1 MFRVRVYSANAESLY
16 ALRAA
21 YLPERQNRHDR
32 HRRLGV
38 IVLSIKKDVM
48 PQNDLDGQQRTRGK
62 KQKPSG
68 TSVESTRIQ
77 EPNVKHPLLT
87 LTREQYDKQGMIAAI
102 REQFRISWHGIHGA
116 NHWARVLHH
125 GIIIGTERSA
135 DLLVIELFAFL
146 HDSQRHSDGGDY
158 YHGRR
163 GAEYARSLNTVYF
176 ELSAPRIDAL
186 CEAIEHHSGGKVHDH
201 ATVQTCWDADRL
213 DLGRVSITPS
223 PKFLSQE
230 AVKHIDAAYRWS
242 REHRNRDNYRELEL

>member
-1 MFRVRVYSANAESLY
+1 
-16 ALRAA
+16 
-21 YLPERQNRHDR
+21 
-32 HRRLGV
+32 
-38 IVLSIKKDVM
+38 M

-77 EPNVKHPLLT
+77 EPNDKHPLLT
-87 LTREQYDKQGMIAAI
+87 PAREQYDKQGMIAAI

-125 GIIIGTERSA
+125 GITIGTERSA

-158 YHGRR
+158 HHGRR

-201 ATVQTCWDADRL
+201 ATIQTCWDADRL

-230 AVKHIDAAYRWS
+230 AVKHIDEAYRWS

>member
-1 MFRVRVYSANAESLY
+1 M
-16 ALRAA
+16 
-21 YLPERQNRHDR
+21 
-32 HRRLGV
+32 
-38 IVLSIKKDVM
+38 SIKKDTA
-48 PQNDLDGQQRTRGK
+48 L
-62 KQKPSG
+62 QK
-68 TSVESTRIQ
+68 EA
-77 EPNVKHPLLT
+77 
-87 LTREQYDKQGMIAAI
+87 YDKQGMIAAI

-125 GIIIGTERSA
+125 GITIGTERSA

-158 YHGRR
+158 HHGRR

-223 PKFLSQE
+223 SKFLSQE

>member
-1 MFRVRVYSANAESLY
+1 MFRVRVYSADAEGLY
-16 ALRAA
+16 ALWAP
-21 YLPERQNRHDR
+21 YLPERQDRHDR

-48 PQNDLDGQQRTRGK
+48 L
-62 KQKPSG
+62 QKE
-68 TSVESTRIQ
+68 V
-77 EPNVKHPLLT
+77 
-87 LTREQYDKQGMIAAI
+87 YDKQGMIAAI
-102 REQFRISWHGIHGA
+102 REQFKISWHGIHGA

-125 GIIIGTERSA
+125 GMAIGTERSA

-146 HDSQRHSDGGDY
+146 HDSQRHSDGCDH

-163 GAEYARSLNTVYF
+163 GAEYARSLNAVYF

-186 CEAIEHHSGGKVHDH
+186 CEAIEHHSGGNVHDH

>member
-1 MFRVRVYSANAESLY
+1 M
-16 ALRAA
+16 
-21 YLPERQNRHDR
+21 
-32 HRRLGV
+32 
-38 IVLSIKKDVM
+38 SIKKDVM

-77 EPNVKHPLLT
+77 EPNNKHPLLT
-87 LTREQYDKQGMIAAI
+87 PAREQYDKQGMIAAI

-125 GIIIGTERSA
+125 GITIGTERSA

-146 HDSQRHSDGGDY
+146 HDSQRHSDGGDH

>member
-1 MFRVRVYSANAESLY
+1 MFRVRVYGADAESLY
-16 ALRAA
+16 ALRATN
-21 YLPERQNRHDR
+21 LPERQNRHDR

-38 IVLSIKKDVM
+38 IGLSIKKDAA
-48 PQNDLDGQQRTRGK
+48 L
-62 KQKPSG
+62 QK
-68 TSVESTRIQ
+68 EI
-77 EPNVKHPLLT
+77 
-87 LTREQYDKQGMIAAI
+87 YDKQGMIAAI

-125 GIIIGTERSA
+125 GMTIGTERSA
-135 DLLVIELFAFL
+135 DLLVVELFAFL
-146 HDSQRHSDGGDY
+146 HDSQRHSDGGDH

-176 ELSAPRIDAL
+176 ELTAPRIDAL

-213 DLGRVSITPS
+213 DLGRVSIMPS